1 MKKFIFIFYILA
13 ISACVF
19 KPEEQKY
26 VNPIFYKEMEPL
38 STGTWHTQITPTKM
52 FTSNKGDFDIQKCSL
67 IENTMEAV
75 TLRCE
80 GPDPKNRAYIL
91 DYRFVLRP
99 ENKDYRGMLVNML
112 YRSPDELKEFT
123 SQESLVIPE

>member
-1 MKKFIFIFYILA
+1 MRNFIPALLILA

-19 KPEEQKY
+19 KPEEQKF

-38 STGTWHTQITPTKM
+38 STGTWHTQITPYL
-52 FTSNKGDFDIQKCSL
+52 FVRSNKGDTSIQKCSL